1 MWGVGSGDGEIECGE
16 GGGDDKGS
24 GFDAV
29 RNDAMAGS
37 VKFGHDLHA
46 DGGSSRTFDSRSHL
60 VQQGG
65 EVSDFGLAG
74 AVLHD
79 GLALGQRC
87 SHEQIFGSRY
97 RDLVE
102 DNLRPFETLGV
113 AFAVALILRNLR
125 A

>member
-29 RNDAMAGS
+29 RNDAMPGS
-37 VKFGHDLHA
+37 VKFGHALHA
-46 DGGSSRTFDSRSHL
+46 DGGSSRTFDFRSHL

-74 AVLHD
+74 TVLHAD
-79 GLALGQRC
+79 LALGHRC
-87 SHEQIFGSRY
+87 SHEQIFGSSHG
-97 RDLVE
+97 DLVA
-102 DNLRPFETLGV
+102 DKLRSLETL
-113 AFAVALILRNLR
+113 AV
-125 A
+125 